1 MEIESGVGSERHVSS
16 QLTSLIIRVML
27 LLHNLKWGMHIMTS
41 YNINKACQATL
52 LSLAILGL
60 GIPAAFAVPIYNI
73 TTLKPFVVN
82 TTGGTTIN
90 DSGQIVG
97 NTGGNNPH
105 AIIANASG
113 LTVFNNLS
121 NGSSIGTGIN
131 NNGEISGIADV
142 NILSSTIPR
151 AVIGDT
157 ANGLNDL
164 GALSGQWSEGNDI
177 NNNSQ
182 VVGTA
187 TIRTNFG
194 SNPFHAF
201 IGDVNGLT
209 DLGTLGGVNSY
220 AFGVNDNGLVTGF
233 SQYDPQD
240 SRRHAFIGDTSGLI
254 DMGTLRTDNSGQS
267 YGRAINE
274 KGQITGYSDT
284 NTGVHAF
291 IGDAVNG
298 LVDIGTLD
306 NTNYRIG
313 SWGYGINDIG
323 QVVGKS
329 GLIGAGFGS
338 RAFLWEEGVMYD
350 LNTLID
356 VSDPL
361 FGAVTL
367 DGAWGINSF
376 GDIIATDGLG
386 TNFLLTAKRTLAN
399 NIPEPTPLALFGLG
413 LLGFGLHR
421 HKKKY

>member
-1 MEIESGVGSERHVSS
+1 
-16 QLTSLIIRVML
+16 
-27 LLHNLKWGMHIMTS
+27 MTS

-52 LSLAILGL
+52 LSLTILGL

-73 TTLKPFVVN
+73 TALKPFIVN

-105 AIIANASG
+105 AIIANANG
-113 LTVFNNLS
+113 LTVLNNLS

-142 NILSSTIPR
+142 NILSSTIIPH

-194 SNPFHAF
+194 SNPLHAF

-220 AFGVNDNGLVTGF
+220 AFGINDNGLVTGF
-233 SQYDPQD
+233 SQYDSRD

-291 IGDAVNG
+291 IGDAING

-313 SWGYGINDIG
+313 SWGYGINDKG

-338 RAFLWEEGVMYD
+338 KAFLWEEGVMYD
-350 LNTLID
+350 LINLID
-356 VSDPL
+356 INDPL

-367 DGAWGINSF
+367 SGAWGINSF
-376 GDIIATDGLG
+376 GDIVAIGNLVG
-386 TNFLLTAKRTLAN
+386 GGGGPFLLTAQRTVSN
-399 NIPEPTPLALFGLG
+399 NIPEPTPFSLLGLS
-413 LLGFGLHR
+413 LLGFGLYRYKMKQIHN
-421 HKKKY
+421 